1 MKQLIT
7 YLRENL
13 ILDFQGDLDVETV
26 RSFLKDDDSREAR
39 VLLAKVV
46 ADGSVDDMLVV
57 LADVLLEPVR
67 KALTEDTIRNNLQS
81 YSEA

>member
-1 MKQLIT
+1 MKQLIS

-26 RSFLKDDDSREAR
+26 RTFLKDDDSREAR

-46 ADGSVDDMLVV
+46 ADGSVDDMLVF
-57 LADVLLEPVR
+57 LADVLLDPVR
-67 KALTEDTIRNNLQS
+67 KALTDDTIRNNLQS